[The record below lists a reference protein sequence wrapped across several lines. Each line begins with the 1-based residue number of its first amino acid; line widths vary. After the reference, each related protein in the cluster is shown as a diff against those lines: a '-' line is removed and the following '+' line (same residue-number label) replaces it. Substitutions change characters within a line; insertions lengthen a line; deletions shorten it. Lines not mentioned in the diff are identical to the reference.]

1 MREYGDTVVQVG
13 SECGNL
19 EKCTIK
25 TSKMAHSNSTVFRM
39 GEKRRILSVT
49 GFPLDGQEV
58 FCYTKKEVC
67 QGLLKELAA
76 RRCGEDGQAGR
87 SRNGNQCAVGSETR

>member
-1 MREYGDTVVQVG
+1 
-13 SECGNL
+13 
-19 EKCTIK
+19 
-25 TSKMAHSNSTVFRM
+25 MAHPHYAAFWM
-39 GEKRRILSVT
+39 EEKRRIPSMG